1 VLNVR
6 FEKFKGSEYMVLW
19 MEVKTQIAP
28 IHEGYGMDF
37 FPIHVGWATARGVY
51 PKQGLPF
58 RAPLRIY

>member
-19 MEVKTQIAP
+19 MEA
-28 IHEGYGMDF
+28 IHKGYGMDF
-37 FPIHVGWATARGVY
+37 FQSTLGGPRREVY
-51 PKQGLPF
+51 TRKQGLPF